1 MRVSHILC
9 MVCLSQGKGIMET
22 FWLKGR
28 KDMSEANDS
37 MVCVWKPKKLRVA
50 ATSNSNLSQVS
61 DSSAGADASA
71 SAPSDTAKATEKSSE
86 SAQGVETG
94 SGPALAAVLDLK
106 ASRPSSTKGQ
116 ECGQCSE
123 VASASNGFRA
133 ASGPAEDVPQALGTI
148 PEGGSNTEACPNTGQ
163 DPASSAR
170 FSNNQV
176 IESALRADADLLSND
191 VRDWG
196 VAAEN
201 AATTDGQT
209 SQTSATQAAI
219 STNLPDWLNTFHGV
233 EEPESSKTAK
243 SNTNDLTGAVQDL
256 SKTLNHWKTESQ
268 SKPRDTFLAEPVF
281 SQSGPEPGS
290 ASGRVVDKPAGTGG
304 RETGY
309 ECCNDPSKHKVR
321 ASVPKPWSQS
331 PLRPKAGS
339 SLAPSNARPSSQ
351 QTDPRRAA
359 TTQHRS
365 ESPRRSVEGPMA
377 EASDI
382 LSTVRMLAASPER
395 RPDRISEVLQM
406 TKSLRESV
414 VLGAD
419 GITVSHS
426 SLDFSTPFVPKG
438 EES

>member
-1 MRVSHILC
+1 
-9 MVCLSQGKGIMET
+9 MET

-50 ATSNSNLSQVS
+50 ATSNSNLSQIS

-71 SAPSDTAKATEKSSE
+71 SAPSDTAKATEQSSE
-86 SAQGVETG
+86 YTQGVETG
-94 SGPALAAVLDLK
+94 SGPALAAVPDLK

-133 ASGPAEDVPQALGTI
+133 ASWPAEDVPQALGTI
-148 PEGGSNTEACPNTGQ
+148 PEDGSNTEACPNTGQ

-170 FSNNQV
+170 TSNNQV
-176 IESALRADADLLSND
+176 IESALRSDVDLLSND

-209 SQTSATQAAI
+209 SQTSTTKAAI
-219 STNLPDWLNTFHGV
+219 STKSPEWLNTFHGV
-233 EEPESSKTAK
+233 EEPESSKRAK
-243 SNTNDLTGAVQDL
+243 SNANDLTGAVRDVN
-256 SKTLNHWKTESQ
+256 KTLSHWKTESQ
-268 SKPRDTFLAEPVF
+268 SKPRDTFLDEAVF

-290 ASGRVVDKPAGTGG
+290 ESDRVVDKPADTGG
-304 RETGY
+304 RESGC

-321 ASVPKPWSQS
+321 SSVPKPWSQS
-331 PLRPKAGS
+331 PLPPKADS
-339 SLAPSNARPSSQ
+339 SLAPSNARSSSK
-351 QTDPRRAA
+351 QTDPSRPAA
-359 TTQHRS
+359 QHRS
-365 ESPRRSVEGPMA
+365 DSTRRSVEGPMA

-382 LSTVRMLAASPER
+382 LSTFRMLAASPER

-414 VLGAD
+414 VPGAS

-426 SLDFSTPFVPKG
+426 ALDFSTPFVPKG
-438 EES
+438 EQS